1 MIRRPP
7 RSTRTDP
14 LFPYTTLFRSHLEY
28 CDGVYDGALPF
39 MGGGNV
45 EPHGTTSRVR
55 SEQPVHFGSMF
66 NVQRLLEGEKLDRVI
81 DAMQP
86 GGSGQPFEGLT
97 SHEREELAA
106 LYRLGYPRG
115 DEFMI
120 AKPMGQIWLWSSIAE
135 KIGRASCRERVCQ
148 YV

>member
-1 MIRRPP
+1 MMWFCVNGPATTE
-7 RSTRTDP
+7 S
-14 LFPYTTLFRSHLEY
+14 YTYVPTLSLHGALPIF
-28 CDGVYDGALPF
+28 YDGALPF
-39 MGGGNV
+39 RGGGKV

-106 LYRLGYPRG
+106 LYRLGDR
-115 DEFMI
+115 
-120 AKPMGQIWLWSSIAE
+120 KSTRLNSSH
-135 KIGRASCRERVCQ
+135 
-148 YV
+148 

>member
-1 MIRRPP
+1 
-7 RSTRTDP
+7 
-14 LFPYTTLFRSHLEY
+14 
-28 CDGVYDGALPF
+28 

-86 GGSGQPFEGLT
+86 GGSGQPFEGFT

-106 LYRLGYPRG
+106 LYPLGYPRG
-115 DEFMI
+115 AEFMI
-120 AKPMGQIWLWSSIAE
+120 AKPMGQIWPWSSIAE
-135 KIGRASCRERVCQ
+135 MLIEEDGQSEEHTSETPSLMRFSYSVFCLKEKKP
-148 YV
+148 YK

>member
-1 MIRRPP
+1 MIPLPP
-7 RSTRTDP
+7 RSTRTVT
-14 LFPYTTLFRSHLEY
+14 LFPYTTLFR
-28 CDGVYDGALPF
+28 
-39 MGGGNV
+39 
-45 EPHGTTSRVR
+45 
-55 SEQPVHFGSMF
+55 SMF

-135 KIGRASCRERVCQ
+135 MLIEEDGDYFRNFWNKPG
-148 YV
+148 YVGFDET